1 MRQTTNLPA
10 PHNLSAE
17 DQSEWIRQM
26 KLWEAEHPL
35 DKAAKNPVGF
45 GLMSGSLM
53 FLLTLFVQGIDMASP
68 RFEPFLAIP
77 FGILIY
83 FLTNRRYVKWDSE
96 RRAYSDQLV
105 QSLYQAA
112 EEIEDD

>member
-1 MRQTTNLPA
+1 
-10 PHNLSAE
+10 
-17 DQSEWIRQM
+17 M
-26 KLWEAEHPL
+26 KLWETEHPL

-77 FGILIY
+77 FGFLIY
-83 FLTNRRYVKWDSE
+83 YLTNRRYVKWDSA

>member
-1 MRQTTNLPA
+1 MRHTTNLPA

-26 KLWEAEHPL
+26 KLWETEHPL

-53 FLLTLFVQGIDMASP
+53 FLLTLFVQGIDMASL

-83 FLTNRRYVKWDSE
+83 YLTNRRYVKWDSE
-96 RRAYSDQLV
+96 RRAYSGQLV

-112 EEIEDD
+112 EEIKDD